1 MARPPGI
8 PQALF
13 EDVKAV
19 VVATLDIEDQA
30 DDLEPE
36 TGLYGNLAEL
46 DSLTVVRLIVALQK
60 RFGSR
65 SRLTR
70 SRATFSTLSGDSR
83 PSWIQ
88 GALRAP
94 LRSHDRR
101 SRRRT
106 MTTSTTG
113 FTRSRAALTESGR
126 AYWQGMLA
134 AGGSTTV
141 PRRALNPVPGVAD
154 HEMPI
159 SRDTVVAARRLA
171 CDLGVPLRTVLLAAH
186 ASVLA
191 VLSGERDVVVGYVA
205 DPAVR
210 PLPCRLS
217 TEPASWLEMVQQ
229 IRRVESA
236 LRAYAG
242 FPVDDLRR
250 ELGLAGPVFETVFD
264 PNGTADGIGDIVL
277 HVGFPSGTVDAC
289 CCCGTEPTCWTPVA
303 PPGSPTPTSPRSDR

>member
-1 MARPPGI
+1 
-8 PQALF
+8 
-13 EDVKAV
+13 
-19 VVATLDIEDQA
+19 
-30 DDLEPE
+30 
-36 TGLYGNLAEL
+36 
-46 DSLTVVRLIVALQK
+46 
-60 RFGSR
+60 
-65 SRLTR
+65 
-70 SRATFSTLSGDSR
+70 
-83 PSWIQ
+83 
-88 GALRAP
+88 
-94 LRSHDRR
+94 
-101 SRRRT
+101 

-126 AYWQGMLA
+126 AFWQGMLA

-141 PRRALNPVPGVAD
+141 PRRTLNPVPGVAD

-250 ELGLAGPVFETVFD
+250 ELGSAGPVFETVFD

-277 HVGFPSGTVDAC
+277 HVGFPEREGRRVLLLRYRTDVLDAGC
-289 CCCGTEPTCWTPVA
+289 AARIADSHLTALRQMIADPRAGHRRQSLLSAQEPRCQHDGLEAQREGPAQRGVAAGHHACPVA
-303 PPGSPTPTSPRSDR
+303 GGPPRAR